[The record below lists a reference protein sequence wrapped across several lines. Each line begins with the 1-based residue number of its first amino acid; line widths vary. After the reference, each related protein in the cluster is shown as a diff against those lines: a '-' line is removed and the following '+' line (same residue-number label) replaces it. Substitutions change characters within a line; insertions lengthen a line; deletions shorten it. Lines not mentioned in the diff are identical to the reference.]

1 MSSTPLSGTIIL
13 SSQEPLA
20 GGLTQFVYQHP
31 HDSGL
36 LIKVRRVDKLQRTY
50 DLKIGGRVGFRRR
63 YGVYTTWMRELR
75 EYLAARVRAGRHP
88 EFLQR
93 YIGLVET
100 DIGLGLAVGKVTDRS
115 GALARTLEETI
126 WDIGF
131 TPHLRAQLDDLF
143 RKVTELEVATNDIS
157 PRNIVC
163 AWAESLGDHLVMIEG
178 IGVKTFI
185 PVASFGR
192 LANSYTNNRHFA
204 RTLRSCAKH
213 QRRYLQNH
221 PQ

>member
-1 MSSTPLSGTIIL
+1 MSGTPLSGTIVL
-13 SSQEPLA
+13 SKQEPLA
-20 GGLTQFVYQHP
+20 GGLTQSVYQHP
-31 HDSGL
+31 QDSGL
-36 LIKVRRVDKLQRTY
+36 LIKVRRVEWLQSSYDRT
-50 DLKIGGRVGFRRR
+50 IGGKLGYQRR

-126 WDIGF
+126 WEIGF

-143 RKVTELEVATNDIS
+143 SKVIELEVATNDIS

-163 AWAESLGDHLVMIEG
+163 AWSESLGDHLVMIEG

-192 LANSYTNNRHFA
+192 WANSYTNNRHFA

-213 QRRYLQNH
+213 QRR
-221 PQ
+221 